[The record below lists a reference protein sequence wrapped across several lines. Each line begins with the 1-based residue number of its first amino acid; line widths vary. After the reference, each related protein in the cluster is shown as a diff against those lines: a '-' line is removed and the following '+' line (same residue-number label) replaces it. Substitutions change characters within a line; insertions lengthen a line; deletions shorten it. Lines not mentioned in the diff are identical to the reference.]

1 MELAPCPSSCPP
13 PSLHSRREDL
23 SAQCWKRKHVL
34 RLPPSEAML
43 FDCHCYLDCH
53 LENLLTKGGQWKE
66 GWIEWSHPIMPW
78 DATSLYVG
86 QTRRQG
92 IYCWRRRC
100 ESLNGH
106 PKCERK
112 NKSEPLYSLD
122 AEFTRP
128 AWNFG
133 NSSYEFYESS
143 RGTHT
148 GNEDIQVI
156 GDTLFM
162 SAGSPRHPMSIVKL
176 VVRSTDLDKYRDY
189 IHGSSSFLLKYS
201 GGQLL
206 STIQSRL
213 PEEKPPLL
221 VRAHGEPTVES
232 DTTLQL
238 NIQFWRLGFFRLRML
253 LLCIGRLREEMQG
266 KANGIVDVADC
277 VRCASSL
284 VVPAK
289 QSPMIYE
296 ALKSKGVTV
305 AMVEYEGEQ
314 HGFRKAETI
323 KHSLEHEMFFACTV
337 GGYFPADKIVPAYVN
352 IPVPRPVPPFKKS
365 AKFFFLRRSSRQV
378 NKQQWLNQFLMM
390 EAVWRLFFLG
400 LKTCITVC
408 MKGRKDMLEGVV
420 ISTDIPKKMGVL
432 DLYKHHNLLYRQNA
446 LAQFHM
452 LVRNFSSMI
461 RYYRDDCY
469 LACGTP
475 G

>member
-34 RLPPSEAML
+34 RLPPSEGML

-53 LENLLTKGGQWKE
+53 LENLLTNGGQWKE

-189 IHGSSSFLLKYS
+189 IHGSSSFLLK
-201 GGQLL
+201 
-206 STIQSRL
+206 
-213 PEEKPPLL
+213 
-221 VRAHGEPTVES
+221 RAYGRVGHDLAVEYPVLEAGLFPT
-232 DTTLQL
+232 
-238 NIQFWRLGFFRLRML
+238 
-253 LLCIGRLREEMQG
+253 LREEIQG
-266 KANGIVDVADC
+266 KANGIVDVADW

-284 VVPAK
+284 LMGCFRQLLVKQMDIERVVPAK

-296 ALKSKGVTV
+296 AHKSKGVTV
-305 AMVEYEGEQ
+305 ALVEYEGEQ

-432 DLYKHHNLLYRQNA
+432 DLYKFKKNVKEINVPFQHHNLLYRQNA